1 MPLVHASCVAINQKA
16 VLILGPSGAGKS
28 DLALRLIDEGARLV
42 ADDQVEVEACEGK
55 LIARPPARLR
65 GLIEIR
71 GVGILKGL
79 DVVDEA
85 ELALAVELV
94 EPQFIERLPQLDR
107 FSLDG
112 IPLLK
117 VKLAPFEVST
127 TAKIRALLK
136 GQLHPQDK
144 VP

>member
-1 MPLVHASCVAINQKA
+1 MPLLHASCVAINDKA

-28 DLALRLIDEGARLV
+28 DLALRLIDEGAKLV
-42 ADDQVEVEACEGK
+42 ADDQVEVETCRGK
-55 LIARPPARLR
+55 LMARAPARLR

-85 ELALAVELV
+85 ELTLAVELV
-94 EPQFIERLPQLDR
+94 EPQFIERLPHLDR

-112 IPLLK
+112 AHVLK
-117 VKLAPFEVST
+117 VKLAPFEAST

-136 GQLHPQDK
+136 GQLYPQDK